1 MKCCDSACMWYG
13 TMTMVKVDPD
23 TYESDMYEAEG
34 CNHPSIP
41 DDEEYECPFR
51 GEMEMCDKW
60 SPREEGDI
68 DYRLRYREKRVK
80 KSSEVAKELFEKAYP
95 IGCVMQIHKGGFDP
109 RRVCGKWE
117 TVLKC
122 WDNDDIDVIRRVG

>member
-13 TMTMVKVDPD
+13 TMTIARFDPE
-23 TYESDMYEAEG
+23 TFESDVCEAEG

-41 DDEEYECPFR
+41 DDEE
-51 GEMEMCDKW
+51 D
-60 SPREEGDI
+60 DI
-68 DYRLRYREKRVK
+68 DYRLRYRKKRVK
-80 KSSEVAKELFEKAYP
+80 RSSEVAWELFNKAHP

-122 WDNDDIDVIRRVG
+122 WDNDDIDVIRRVE